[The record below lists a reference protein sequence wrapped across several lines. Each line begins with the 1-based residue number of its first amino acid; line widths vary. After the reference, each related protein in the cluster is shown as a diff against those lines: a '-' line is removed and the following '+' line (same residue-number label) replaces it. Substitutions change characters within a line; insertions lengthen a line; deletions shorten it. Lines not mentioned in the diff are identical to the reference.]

1 MMKPIIEPVDLELIK
16 AELTPEK
23 KLRDTNKGG
32 NEIYICT
39 FQDSPN
45 IIREIGRLREIA
57 FRAAGGGSG
66 EEVDL
71 DIFDTMENPY
81 RQIIV
86 WDPDSEKILGG
97 YRYILGPDIRLDGKG
112 QPVLAT
118 SHMFHFSEEFIEKY
132 LPYTIELGRSFVT
145 LEYQTT
151 AAGTKALFSL
161 DNLWDGLGA
170 LTVIHP
176 EMKYFFGKFTMYP
189 SFDRYSRDMIL
200 SFLWKFFGDGAEL
213 VTPYK
218 DMELKME
225 YDMKTLQE
233 MFNAEG
239 FKANYKILNSEV
251 RKRGFNIPP
260 LVNAYMSLSPT
271 MKFFGTAINDE
282 FGDVEE
288 SGILIAVDEILDEKK
303 RRHIESFKPQMY
315 INFLVS
321 DFKRR
326 LEKARDLLKEG
337 EKKIKRKRKTKLS

>member
-1 MMKPIIEPVDLELIK
+1 MLKPIIEPVALELIK
-16 AELTPEK
+16 AELTPDK

-32 NEIYICT
+32 NEIYICN

-45 IIREIGRLREIA
+45 VVREIGRLREIA
-57 FRAAGGGSG
+57 FRAAGGCSG
-66 EEVDL
+66 EELDL
-71 DIFDTMENPY
+71 DVFDTMENPY
-81 RQIIV
+81 KQLLV
-86 WDPDSEKILGG
+86 WDPDAEKILGG
-97 YRYILGPDIRLDGKG
+97 YRYILGPDIRLDDKG

-118 SHMFHFSEEFIEKY
+118 SHMFHFSDEFIEKY

-145 LEYQTT
+145 LEYQST
-151 AAGTKALFSL
+151 AAGTKALFAL

-189 SFDRYSRDMIL
+189 SFERFSRDLIL
-200 SFLWKFFGDGAEL
+200 SFLWKFFGEREGL

-218 DMELKME
+218 NMELKME
-225 YDMKTLQE
+225 YDMKTLQK
-233 MFNAEG
+233 MFSEDN

-251 RKRGFNIPP
+251 RKHGVNIPP

-271 MKFFGTAINDE
+271 MRFFGTAINDE

-288 SGILIAVDEILDEKK
+288 SGILIAVSEILDEKK
-303 RRHIESFKPQMY
+303 RRHIESFKPHMY
-315 INFLVS
+315 INFLVA

-326 LEKARDLLKEG
+326 LEKAREMLKEG
-337 EKKIKRKRKTKLS
+337 ERIIKRKRKTKLS